1 MATHN
6 TLHVEVVTAER
17 EIYNGEA
24 DMVVAR
30 GTEGVL
36 GILPRHAALLTT
48 LAIGEMRIKLGDAE
62 EPLFVAGGF
71 LEVRDNV
78 VTVLADTAEH
88 AEEIDEARAE
98 DAGRPRTSNQP
109 HQGRGAG
116 SPSWWASHRDAA
128 LRAINGTSQEP
139 AGRSQG
145 DANQGA
151 AGRYS
156 IVMLSEAK
164 HLAAWRARPFASPSL
179 LSGLRL
185 TQGDTL
191 WQLQ

>member
-1 MATHN
+1 MATRN

-17 EIYNGEA
+17 EIYSGEA
-24 DMVVAR
+24 DMVVAK
-30 GTEGVL
+30 GTEGML

-98 DAGRPRTSNQP
+98 EARRRAQERLEQATSDVE
-109 HQGRGAG
+109 RAEMLGA
-116 SPSWWASHRDAA
+116 
-128 LRAINGTSQEP
+128 LERAINRIKVAELARRRG
-139 AGRSQG
+139 GRRIEMP
-145 DANQGA
+145 
-151 AGRYS
+151 RY
-156 IVMLSEAK
+156 E
-164 HLAAWRARPFASPSL
+164 
-179 LSGLRL
+179 
-185 TQGDTL
+185 Q
-191 WQLQ
+191 

>member
-1 MATHN
+1 MATRN

-24 DMVVAR
+24 DMVVAK

-98 DAGRPRTSNQP
+98 EARRRAQERLEQATSDVE
-109 HQGRGAG
+109 RADMLGA
-116 SPSWWASHRDAA
+116 
-128 LRAINGTSQEP
+128 LERAINRIKVAELARRRS
-139 AGRSQG
+139 GR
-145 DANQGA
+145 
-151 AGRYS
+151 R
-156 IVMLSEAK
+156 IEMP
-164 HLAAWRARPFASPSL
+164 RPE
-179 LSGLRL
+179 
-185 TQGDTL
+185 Q
-191 WQLQ
+191 

>member
-1 MATHN
+1 MATRN

-17 EIYNGEA
+17 EIYSGEA
-24 DMVVAR
+24 DMVVAK

-48 LAIGEMRIKLGDAE
+48 LAIGEMRIKLGGAE

-98 DAGRPRTSNQP
+98 EARRRAQERLEQATSDVE
-109 HQGRGAG
+109 RAEMLGA
-116 SPSWWASHRDAA
+116 
-128 LRAINGTSQEP
+128 LERAINRIKVAELARRRG
-139 AGRSQG
+139 GR
-145 DANQGA
+145 
-151 AGRYS
+151 R
-156 IVMLSEAK
+156 IEMPRSE
-164 HLAAWRARPFASPSL
+164 
-179 LSGLRL
+179 
-185 TQGDTL
+185 Q
-191 WQLQ
+191 

>member
-24 DMVVAR
+24 DMVVAK

-62 EPLFVAGGF
+62 EPLFVSGGF

-98 DAGRPRTSNQP
+98 AARRRAQERLEQAISDVDRAEML
-109 HQGRGAG
+109 GA
-116 SPSWWASHRDAA
+116 
-128 LRAINGTSQEP
+128 LERAINRIKVAEVARRRS
-139 AGRSQG
+139 GR
-145 DANQGA
+145 
-151 AGRYS
+151 R
-156 IVMLSEAK
+156 IEMP
-164 HLAAWRARPFASPSL
+164 RPE
-179 LSGLRL
+179 
-185 TQGDTL
+185 Q
-191 WQLQ
+191 